1 MQEVAEYRQ
10 LNQVFTD
17 LAEYHSMTF
26 TLLGAKLPEWVST
39 GVVSANFFDVLG
51 VKPVLGRLITPAD
64 ETPKAEPVL
73 VLSYAYWVKN
83 FGRDPKILGR
93 TFEMNDRVH
102 TVVGVLPPL
111 PEYPDAN
118 DVYMPTTS
126 CPFRSS
132 PKMIA
137 DGDMRMVTVFA
148 RMKPEVTEARAQSD
162 LATITNRLALT
173 YPKSYP
179 GAAGVLAKV
188 TGLEHELT
196 HAARPRLA
204 S

>member
-1 MQEVAEYRQ
+1 
-10 LNQVFTD
+10 
-17 LAEYHSMTF
+17 MTF
-26 TLLGAKLPEWVST
+26 TLLGGKDPERVST

-51 VKPVLGRLITPAD
+51 VKPVLGRLLTPAD
-64 ETPKAEPVL
+64 ETKQAEPVL

-132 PKMIA
+132 P
-137 DGDMRMVTVFA
+137 RMTANRDARMLTILARLKPGVTVSQVQN
-148 RMKPEVTEARAQSD
+148 ES
-162 LATITNRLALT
+162 ATITARLALA

-179 GAAGVLAKV
+179 PATGSMVQV
-188 TGLEHELT
+188 TPVQSELT
-196 HAARPRLA
+196 HAALPTFHMPLGA
-204 S
+204 AALVL